1 MPAATSTANITV
13 NHDNQNYGP
22 FSIDQINQMLAAGR
36 LNDTDLAWIEGTPDW
51 QRVSALPGILR
62 MPPLP
67 NRPLGARDL
76 PRAADESDR
85 QILPAFLFAFFLG
98 VFGVHRFYTGKTGSG
113 VAMVLLTLTV
123 FGAIISIIWATI
135 DWVLIVCGAFE
146 DAEGKKLRRWT

>member
-1 MPAATSTANITV
+1 MVSCRGSGELVAPVVDPSLRPRLARLLGRADAVHAVAQLFGYFVQLLERV
-13 NHDNQNYGP
+13 NA
-22 FSIDQINQMLAAGR
+22 I
-36 LNDTDLAWIEGTPDW
+36 
-51 QRVSALPGILR
+51 PGILR
-62 MPPLP
+62 LPPLP
-67 NRPLGARDL
+67 RALSARDL

-123 FGAIISIIWATI
+123 FGAVISIIWATI

>member
-1 MPAATSTANITV
+1 MSAAPASPNITV
-13 NHDNQNYGP
+13 NHDNQNFGP

-36 LNDTDLAWIEGTPDW
+36 LHETDLAWIEGTPDW
-51 QRVSALPGILR
+51 QRLNAIPGILR

-67 NRPLGARDL
+67 GGLGGRDL

-113 VAMVLLTLTV
+113 VAMVVLTLTV
-123 FGAIISIIWATI
+123 VGAVVSIVWATI

-146 DAEGKKLRRWT
+146 DAEGKKLKRWT